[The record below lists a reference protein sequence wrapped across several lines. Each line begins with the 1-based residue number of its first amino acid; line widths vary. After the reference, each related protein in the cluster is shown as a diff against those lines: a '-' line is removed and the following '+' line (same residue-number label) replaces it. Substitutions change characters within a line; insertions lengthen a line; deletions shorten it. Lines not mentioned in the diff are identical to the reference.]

1 MRAKMIAFVA
11 LMSVT
16 AGGREVRAQGYTVTD
31 LGTLGSWTN
40 VSAINE
46 SGQAAGD
53 SLAAAG
59 WQAYRYSAGT
69 MQNLGTIGGSAT
81 RTFGKGINASG
92 HVVGEYDLGPG
103 TTSRAFLHD
112 GTALVDI
119 GTLGGT
125 YASAADINAAGVI
138 VGSSTLAGDL
148 NQRAFV
154 YSGGTMTALGTLG
167 GDYSIGNAI
176 NDSGQVTGHSG
187 RSDGVRHAFLYSGGT
202 MTDLGS
208 LGGDSIGWGVSPSG
222 QVVGW
227 YHKGGARHAFLHNG
241 VTMIDLGTLG
251 GEESE
256 ALAINAWGD
265 VVGNSFPSGGSQ
277 HGFLYRDGVMVDLN
291 NLVPAG
297 VTVFSANDINSAGQ
311 IVAEGTIAG
320 LAGHRSMI
328 LKPIVPDRFAYAWA
342 NSPTAASYTP
352 HPAYA
357 YNSTGGAIHIDRQGV
372 GIYNVTFAGLRGW
385 GAGLSSAVAVTAY
398 GSTTISCS
406 SITYSSS
413 PTSTVV
419 MVGCFDAAGQRM
431 ADSRFTIMVV
441 GNQSVPKPSA
451 FVMSGGGAPVPPPN
465 PAWNWT
471 SGNAPITVT
480 HQAGAGEY
488 DLLLGTGNTPRSAK
502 LVTATSGGGTRC
514 NNVTDISGGL
524 RVRCYD
530 WAGAATNQGFSVVQ
544 IAGGRPGRRAG
555 FAVANL
561 PTTASYT
568 PATNTS
574 FNSSGGA
581 ITATRSAVGRYQMN
595 FAGLQKLAGHTE
607 HLQVTSVGATLSTCN
622 VVSWGNSGSGLRVLV
637 ECRNGIGQFT
647 DSRYGVLVIE

>member
-16 AGGREVRAQGYTVTD
+16 AGAREVRAQAYTVTD

-53 SLAAAG
+53 SLTAAG
-59 WQAYRYSAGT
+59 WRAYRYSAGT
-69 MQNLGTIGGSAT
+69 MRDLGTIGGSAA

-138 VGSSTLAGDL
+138 VGSSTLAGDS
-148 NQRAFV
+148 NQRAFL

-187 RSDGVRHAFLYSGGT
+187 RPDGVRHAFLYSGGT

-208 LGGDSIGWGVSPSG
+208 LGGDSIGWDVSPTG

-227 YHKGGARHAFLHNG
+227 YHQGGARRAFLHNG
-241 VTMIDLGTLG
+241 LTMIDLGTLG

-265 VVGNSFPSGGSQ
+265 VVGNSFLSGGPRRA
-277 HGFLYRDGVMVDLN
+277 FLYRDGVMVDLN
-291 NLVPAG
+291 NLVPNG

-311 IVAEGTIAG
+311 IVAEGTISG

-328 LKPIVPDRFAYAWA
+328 LTPIVPDRFAYAWA

-372 GIYNVTFAGLRGW
+372 GIYDVTFAGLRGW

-419 MVGCFDAAGQRM
+419 LVGCFDAAGQRM

-441 GNQSVPKPSA
+441 GNQSVPRPSA

-465 PAWNWT
+465 PAWSWT
-471 SGNAPITVT
+471 SGNHPITVT

-514 NNVTDISGGL
+514 NNLTDIVGGL
-524 RVRCYD
+524 RIRCYD
-530 WAGAATNQGFSVVQ
+530 WAGVATNQGFSVVQ

-568 PATNTS
+568 PATNRS

-581 ITATRSAVGRYQMN
+581 ITASRSAVGRYQLN
-595 FAGLQKLAGHTE
+595 FVGLQKLAGHTE
-607 HLQVTSVGATLSTCN
+607 HVQVTSVGATLSTCN
-622 VVSWGNSGSGLRVLV
+622 VVSWGNSGNGLRVLV
-637 ECRNGIGQFT
+637 ECRNGVGQFT

>member
-1 MRAKMIAFVA
+1 MRAKMILFVA
-11 LMSVT
+11 FISVT
-16 AGGREVRAQGYTVTD
+16 AGGRELRAQGYTVTD

-59 WQAYRYSAGT
+59 WRAYRYSAGT
-69 MQNLGTIGGSAT
+69 MQNLGTIGGSTA
-81 RTFGKGINASG
+81 RMFGKGINASG

-125 YASAADINAAGVI
+125 YASAAEINAAGVI

-148 NQRAFV
+148 NQRAFL

-167 GDYSIGNAI
+167 GGYSIGNAI
-176 NDSGQVTGHSG
+176 NDSGQVTGQSG
-187 RSDGVRHAFLYSGGT
+187 RPDGSRHAFLYSGGT

-227 YHKGGARHAFLHNG
+227 YYRGGARHAFFHNG

-256 ALAINAWGD
+256 ALAINVWGD
-265 VVGNSFPSGGSQ
+265 VVGNSFVSDGSR
-277 HGFLYRDGVMVDLN
+277 HAFLYRDGVMVDLN

-297 VTVFSANDINSAGQ
+297 VTVLSANDINSSGQ

-320 LAGHRSMI
+320 LVNHRSMI
-328 LKPIVPDRFAYAWA
+328 LTPIVPDRFAYAWA
-342 NSPTAASYTP
+342 DSPTAASYTP
-352 HPAYA
+352 NPAYA

-372 GIYNVTFAGLRGW
+372 GLYNVTFAGLRGW

-398 GSTTISCS
+398 GSTTSSCS

-419 MVGCFDAAGQRM
+419 LVGCFDVAGQRM

-441 GNQSVPKPSA
+441 GNQSVPRPSA

-471 SGNAPITVT
+471 SGNHPITVT

-488 DLLLGTGNTPRSAK
+488 DVLLGTGNTPRSAK
-502 LVTATSGGGTRC
+502 LVIATSGGGTRC
-514 NNVTDISGGL
+514 NNVTGISGGL

-530 WAGAATNQGFSVVQ
+530 WTGAVTNQGFSVVQ
-544 IAGGRPGRRAG
+544 IAGRRPGRRAG

-581 ITATRSAVGRYQMN
+581 ITATRSAVGRYRIN
-595 FAGLQKLAGHTE
+595 FAGLQKLAGATE
-607 HLQVTSVGATLSTCN
+607 HVQVAAIGNLLTTCT
-622 VVSWGNSGSGLRVLV
+622 VVNWGNSANGLAANIECRSGSGQLV
-637 ECRNGIGQFT
+637 
-647 DSRYGVLVIE
+647 DSRYDVLVIE